1 MRYVSARRR
10 YLCYVVYII
19 ANTDFIDCNFRT
31 KHVPQPYIYNIDI
44 NSNGKFPF
52 LHI

>member
-1 MRYVSARRR
+1 MRYVSARWC
-10 YLCYVVYII
+10 YLFYVVYLI
-19 ANTDFIDCNFRT
+19 ANYDFIDCNLRT

-44 NSNGKFPF
+44 YSNGKFPF